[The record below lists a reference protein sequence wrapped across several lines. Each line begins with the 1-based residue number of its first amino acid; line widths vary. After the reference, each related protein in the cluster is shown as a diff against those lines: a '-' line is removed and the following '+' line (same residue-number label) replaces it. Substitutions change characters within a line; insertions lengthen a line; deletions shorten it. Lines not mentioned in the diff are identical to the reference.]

1 MKELGGPN
9 VREDAEG
16 FDDLEEFFSQEIENN
31 TEKVNKSVLSDIQS
45 QPLKQSPIREEGN
58 PLSIFQCT

>member
-1 MKELGGPN
+1 VKELGVAN

-31 TEKVNKSVLSDIQS
+31 TEKANKPAMAEIQS
-45 QPLKQSPIREEGN
+45 QPLKQSPIRAEGN
-58 PLSIFQCT
+58 PFSFLNYI